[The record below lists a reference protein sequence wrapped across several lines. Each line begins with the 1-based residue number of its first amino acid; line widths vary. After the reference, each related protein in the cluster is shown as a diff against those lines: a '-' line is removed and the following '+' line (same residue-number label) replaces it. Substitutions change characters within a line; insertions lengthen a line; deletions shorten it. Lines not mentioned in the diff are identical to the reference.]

1 MDLDLAV
8 EAAAERMLERLDL
21 LKHTSEHKESLQRT
35 LFSASAEAA
44 ASQLRK
50 WMESAGME
58 VHYDALTNVY
68 GLAQT
73 SAEVPD
79 APRIHIGSHYDTV
92 INAGAYDGTLG
103 VLLGIA
109 VVEAI
114 REAGLPLR
122 HNLSALA
129 FCDEEGVRFQ
139 TTFLGSA
146 YLCGRFDRTWLDKR
160 DEFGKTLGEWLV
172 DRAESIDT
180 ILQNEPYIRPSDYFL
195 EAHIEQGPV
204 LEAADKALGVFTEIA
219 AQTRAEVEL
228 IGRAGHAGT
237 TPARLRCDPLP
248 VACRL
253 VEAIDALCQSEES
266 VRATVGRF
274 DVSPNASNVI
284 PGQVR
289 FTIDLRYPDAAGL
302 RVRRDRMQAE
312 LQRIADASNVEYR
325 YREAHWAN
333 DAVLSPTITDALS
346 EACEDVQ
353 GGALRLGSGA
363 GHDSMMVA
371 RVCPAGM
378 LAVRCREG
386 LSHHPDEFVS
396 DADARLALRAL
407 VAAVIKLDRGT

>member
-1 MDLDLAV
+1 M
-8 EAAAERMLERLDL
+8 EERLGL
-21 LKHTSEHKESLQRT
+21 LKRTSEHKAWLQRT
-35 LFSASAEAA
+35 LFSASAETAA
-44 ASQLRK
+44 NHLRR
-50 WMESAGME
+50 WMKATGME

-73 SAEVPD
+73 SPDGPD

-109 VVEAI
+109 VVEVI
-114 REAGLPLR
+114 REARLPLR

-146 YLCGRFDRTWLDKR
+146 YLCGRFDQSWLDKP

-172 DRAESIDT
+172 DRAESIDAV
-180 ILQNEPYIRPSDYFL
+180 LQNEPYIRPSDCFL

-219 AQTRAEVEL
+219 AQTRAEVEV

-237 TPARLRCDPLP
+237 TPGSLRCDPLP
-248 VACRL
+248 VACRM
-253 VEAIDALCQSEES
+253 VQAIDALCQSEEA
-266 VRATVGRF
+266 VRATVGRLE
-274 DVSPNASNVI
+274 VSPNASNVI
-284 PGQVR
+284 PGKVR

-302 RVRRDRMQAE
+302 RARRDRLQTE
-312 LQRIADASNVEYR
+312 LQRIADGSKVEYR
-325 YREAHWAN
+325 YREAHWAD
-333 DAVLSPTITDALS
+333 DAILSPAITDALA
-346 EACEDVQ
+346 EACECVQ
-353 GGALRLGSGA
+353 GEALRICSGA

-371 RVCPAGM
+371 RVCPTSM

-396 DADARLALRAL
+396 EADCRLALKAL
-407 VAAVIKLDRGT
+407 VDAVIRLDRGA

>member
-1 MDLDLAV
+1 MELSIAV
-8 EAAAERMLERLDL
+8 EAAADRLLDRLDL
-21 LKHTSEHKESLQRT
+21 LKHTSEHKTWLQRT
-35 LFSASAEAA
+35 LFSASAETAA
-44 ASQLRK
+44 AHLQK

-58 VHYDALTNVY
+58 VDYDPLTNVC
-68 GLAQT
+68 GLAQL
-73 SAEVPD
+73 SPDGPD

-114 REAGLPLR
+114 RDAGLPMR

-146 YLCGRFDRTWLDKR
+146 FICGQFNREWLNKR

-172 DRAESIDT
+172 DRAESIDE
-180 ILQNEPYIRPSDYFL
+180 ILQAAPYIRSNDYFL
-195 EAHIEQGPV
+195 EAHIEQGPI
-204 LEAADKALGVFTEIA
+204 LEAAGQGLGIFTQIA
-219 AQTRAEVEL
+219 AQMRAEVEL
-228 IGRAGHAGT
+228 TGHAGHAGT

-248 VACRL
+248 VACRM
-253 VEAIDALCQSEES
+253 VEAIEALCQSEDS

-284 PGQVR
+284 PGKVR
-289 FTIDLRYPDAAGL
+289 FTIDLRYPDAGGL
-302 RVRRDRMQAE
+302 RKYRGQLMQE
-312 LQRIADASNVEYR
+312 LAAIAADSNVEYT
-325 YREAHWAN
+325 YREAHWAD
-333 DAVLSPTITDALS
+333 DASLSPTMADALAT
-346 EACEDVQ
+346 ACNGVQ
-353 GGALRLGSGA
+353 EETLQLCSGA

-371 RVCPAGM
+371 RVCPTGM
-378 LAVRCREG
+378 LAVRCRAG

-396 DADARLALRAL
+396 EADSRLALRAM
-407 VAAVIKLDRGT
+407 VDAVINLDRNA

>member
-1 MDLDLAV
+1 MELHLAV

-21 LKHTSEHKESLQRT
+21 LKHTSEHKEWLQRT

-44 ASQLRK
+44 ASHLRK

-73 SAEVPD
+73 SPEGPD

-146 YLCGRFDRTWLDKR
+146 YLCGRFDRTWLDKP

-172 DRAESIDT
+172 DRAESIDA
-180 ILQNEPYIRPSDYFL
+180 ILQNEPFIRTSDCFL
-195 EAHIEQGPV
+195 ETHIEQGPV

-237 TPARLRCDPLP
+237 TPGRLRRDPLP
-248 VACRL
+248 VACRM
-253 VEAIDALCQSEES
+253 VEAIDALCHSEES

-284 PGQVR
+284 PGRVR
-289 FTIDLRYPDAAGL
+289 FTIDLRYPDAVGL
-302 RVRRDRMQAE
+302 QVRRDRMQAE
-312 LQRIADASNVEYR
+312 LQRIAEASNIEYH
-325 YREAHWAN
+325 YREVHWAN
-333 DAVLSPTITDALS
+333 DAVLSPAITDALA
-346 EACEDVQ
+346 EACERVQ
-353 GGALRLGSGA
+353 GRALRLGSGA

-371 RVCPAGM
+371 RVCPTSM

-396 DADARLALRAL
+396 EADCRLALEAL
-407 VAAVIKLDRGT
+407 VDAVIHLDRGA

>member
-1 MDLDLAV
+1 MELDLAV
-8 EAAAERMLERLDL
+8 QAAAERMLERIEL
-21 LKHTSEHKESLQRT
+21 LKHTSEHKEWLQRT

-73 SAEVPD
+73 STEGPD

-114 REAGLPLR
+114 RASGLPLR

-146 YLCGRFDRTWLDKR
+146 YLCGRFDRTWLNKR

-172 DRAESIDT
+172 DRAESIDAV
-180 ILQNEPYIRPSDYFL
+180 LQNKPYIRPSDCFL

-228 IGRAGHAGT
+228 SGRAGHAGT
-237 TPARLRCDPLP
+237 TPARLRRDPLP
-248 VACRL
+248 VACRM
-253 VEAIDALCQSEES
+253 VEAIDALCQGEES

-284 PGQVR
+284 PARVR

-302 RVRRDRMQAE
+302 RIRRDRLQAE
-312 LQRIADASNVEYR
+312 LQQIADASSVEYR
-325 YREAHWAN
+325 YHESHWA
-333 DAVLSPTITDALS
+333 DDSILSPAITDALA
-346 EACEDVQ
+346 EACERVQ
-353 GGALRLGSGA
+353 GDALRLCSGA
-363 GHDSMMVA
+363 GHDSMLVA
-371 RVCPAGM
+371 RVCPTSM
-378 LAVRCREG
+378 LAVRCRDG

-396 DADARLALRAL
+396 EADCRLALQAL
-407 VAAVIKLDRGT
+407 VDAVIHLDRGA

>member
-1 MDLDLAV
+1 MDLHLAV
-8 EAAAERMLERLDL
+8 EAAAERMLARLDL
-21 LKHTSEHKESLQRT
+21 LKHTSEHKEWLQRT

-44 ASQLRK
+44 ASHLRK
-50 WMESAGME
+50 WMESAGMQ

-68 GLAQT
+68 GLVQT
-73 SAEVPD
+73 SPDGPD

-92 INAGAYDGTLG
+92 INAGAYDGALG

-114 REAGLPLR
+114 SESGLPLR

-146 YLCGRFDRTWLDKR
+146 YLCGRFDQTWLDKP

-172 DRAESIDT
+172 DRAESIDA
-180 ILQNEPYIRPSDYFL
+180 ILANEPFIRSSDYFL

-219 AQTRAEVEL
+219 AQTRAEVKL

-248 VACRL
+248 VACRM
-253 VEAIDALCQSEES
+253 VEAIDALCRSEEA

-302 RVRRDRMQAE
+302 RMLRERMQAE
-312 LQRIADASNVEYR
+312 LQRIADASPVEYR
-325 YREAHWAN
+325 YYEAHWAD
-333 DAVLSPTITDALS
+333 DAALSPAVTDALAQ
-346 EACEDVQ
+346 ACESVQ

-371 RVCPAGM
+371 RVCPTSM

-396 DADARLALRAL
+396 EADCRLALQAL
-407 VAAVIKLDRGT
+407 VAAVIKIDQGA